1 MDKENLNPQPPREEP
16 ELITDVISKPKEV
29 AVPLSDETMELN
41 LSQEASGEAEQP
53 ATSKEDDWLE
63 EFFRDFSL
71 PEDDLPAKDPIL
83 KENWD
88 PKPAYQAPAGQDMV
102 IETEDEQDDYE
113 PEPQGRPAADKNRGL
128 WGILHSIPHL
138 LVSLIWLALVVVIG
152 VSLGRLIWSASSDLL
167 AFGKEDQIV
176 TITITDKEA
185 KRAPDGTLIS
195 VDIEAIAQKLAD
207 AGLIEKPDLFVTFAT
222 LTGKDQDIAAGTYNL
237 NTYFDYNAI
246 INAISYH
253 TPKREIVT
261 VLIPEGYTCAQIFAV
276 LAENEVCDVAE
287 LEDYAA
293 NGELDEYWFLEGVKR
308 GSKYCLEG
316 YLFPDTYDFYKNDDP
331 GRVIDKFLANF
342 DYRFSDTMRDDF
354 AKMQER
360 YAKMLT
366 SHGYGSEYIAN
377 NPLTMHQLVTLASI
391 VEKESGNGSESFD
404 IASVYYNRLTNQKEY
419 PYLDADATVHYA
431 IGDYFGEIKELT
443 QAHLNTDS
451 PYNTRGVQKGL
462 PPGPIAN
469 PGIYSL
475 YAVLDPNETSY
486 HYYALDPE
494 AGTHK
499 FAKTY
504 SEFQRLLK
512 ELGYTS

>member
-1 MDKENLNPQPPREEP
+1 MDKENLNPQPPQEEP
-16 ELITDVISKPKEV
+16 ELITEVIRKPKEV

-41 LSQEASGEAEQP
+41 LPQDVIEKAEQP
-53 ATSKEDDWLE
+53 AASKEDDWLE

-71 PEDDLPAKDPIL
+71 PEDDIAPKEPIL

-88 PKPAYQAPAGQDMV
+88 PKPTPQAPAGQDM
-102 IETEDEQDDYE
+102 IPDDEDDPEDLETKA
-113 PEPQGRPAADKNRGL
+113 RPAKDKNRGL
-128 WGILHSIPHL
+128 WGMLHSIPHL
-138 LVSLIWLALVVVIG
+138 LVTIIWLALVVVIG

-167 AFGKEDQIV
+167 AFGKEDKTV

-195 VDIEAIAQKLAD
+195 VDIEAIAKKLYEAD
-207 AGLIEKPDLFVTFAT
+207 LIDNPDLFVTFAT
-222 LTGKDQDIAAGTYNL
+222 LTGKDQDIAAGTYTL
-237 NTYFDYNAI
+237 NSYFDYNAI

-253 TPKREIVT
+253 APDREVVT
-261 VLIPEGYTCAQIFAV
+261 VMIPEGYTCAQIFA
-276 LAENEVCDVAE
+276 LLDENEVCDVKD

-293 NGELDEYWFLEGVKR
+293 NGELDEYWFLEGVTR

-316 YLFPDTYDFYKNDDP
+316 YLFPDTYEFYKNDEP
-331 GRVIDKFLANF
+331 QRVIDKFLANF
-342 DYRFSDTMRDDF
+342 DHRFSDLMREDF
-354 AKMQER
+354 VEMQER
-360 YAKMLT
+360 YAKLLS

-377 NPLTMHQLVTLASI
+377 NPLTIHQLVTLASI

-404 IASVYYNRLTNQKEY
+404 IASVFYNRLTNQKEY

-431 IGDYFGEIKELT
+431 ISDYFGQIKELT
-443 QAHLNTDS
+443 QAHLATDS

-486 HYYALDPE
+486 HYYILDPK

-499 FAKTY
+499 FAVTY
-504 SEFQRLLK
+504 NEFLKLRK
-512 ELGYTS
+512 ELGYSS